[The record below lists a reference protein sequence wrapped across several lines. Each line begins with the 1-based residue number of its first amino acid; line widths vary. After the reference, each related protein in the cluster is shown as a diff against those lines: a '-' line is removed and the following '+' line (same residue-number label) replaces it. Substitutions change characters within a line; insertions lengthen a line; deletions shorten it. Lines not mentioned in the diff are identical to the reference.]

1 MTDSNEVQIIAL
13 ANYRLVSRPSQLN
26 SSSSISTLTLTT
38 LKREREN
45 WMMSLNPTPLTEA
58 KKWSLKKKTFK
69 LPRKSNQSWDSWT
82 SNCHE
87 IIRTNNFSA
96 IPSSEPK
103 SQPSS
108 SIKPFW
114 SSIHHSYGFKPL
126 KSIPHFWTKYFILEL
141 SCKYWYLKTWSS
153 RL

>member
-1 MTDSNEVQIIAL
+1 
-13 ANYRLVSRPSQLN
+13 
-26 SSSSISTLTLTT
+26 
-38 LKREREN
+38 
-45 WMMSLNPTPLTEA
+45 MMSLNPTPLTEA

-87 IIRTNNFSA
+87 IIRTNKFSA

-141 SCKYWYLKTWSS
+141 SCKYWHLKNLILKMVNPLEKNSKKRHFKGVSWKMWSFIFT
-153 RL
+153 